1 MKQKSSKS
9 FQSLFDPSGERKYLT
24 TDERQ
29 AFLRAAMEADRK
41 ARTFCSTLLHT
52 GCRISEALQLTADRV
67 DFPSKTIIFR
77 SLKKRREG
85 IFRAVP
91 VTDEFLDQ
99 LDLVHGLR
107 SLQSSKHKGKNTRL
121 WEWSRTTAWRR
132 VKAIMAE
139 AGIDMSGP
147 SKPKGLRHGFGVA
160 AVQSDVPLNMVQKW
174 LGHADISTTTIYTN
188 AVGEQE
194 RSLAERMWS
203 KA

>member
-9 FQSLFDPSGERKYLT
+9 FQSLFDPTGERKYLT
-24 TDERQ
+24 IDERQ
-29 AFLRAAMEADRK
+29 AFLLAAMEADRNT
-41 ARTFCSTLLHT
+41 RTFCSMLMHT

-67 DFPSKTIIFR
+67 DFPSKAIIFK

-107 SLQSSKHKGKNTRL
+107 SLQSSKSKGKNVRL
-121 WEWSRTTAWRR
+121 WGWSRTTAWRR

-139 AGIDMSGP
+139 AGIDTSGP

-203 KA
+203 KV